1 MRAAILAAAA
11 VLAATPAAAQAL
23 KLTKPADANKDGV
36 VTDQEQADYYAKQA
50 NRPAKEI
57 GVAAPKSS
65 GDQVTFKLTEPE
77 NELDKRAVPASDFE
91 KAQDAQARKAQAEK
105 DD

>member
-1 MRAAILAAAA
+1 MRIAILAAAA
-11 VLAATPAAAQAL
+11 VLAAMPAAAQGL

-50 NRPAKEI
+50 DKPVREI
-57 GVAAPKSS
+57 GVATPKSS
-65 GDQVTFKLTEPE
+65 GDAVTVKLTEPE

-91 KAQDAQARKAQAEK
+91 KAQDAQARKAQSK